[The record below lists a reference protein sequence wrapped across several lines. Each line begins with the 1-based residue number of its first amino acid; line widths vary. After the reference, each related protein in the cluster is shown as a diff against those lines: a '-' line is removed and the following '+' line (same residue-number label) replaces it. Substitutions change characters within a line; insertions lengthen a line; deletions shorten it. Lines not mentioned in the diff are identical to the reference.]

1 MSFTRRRD
9 GAKKARQ
16 RQVPCP
22 PPPLQGQR
30 MQQGLGIEFSGRE
43 VTMNQRF
50 SVTLS
55 LWLYLW
61 KLAGT
66 VLSLCPM
73 HRHRG

>member
-1 MSFTRRRD
+1 
-9 GAKKARQ
+9 
-16 RQVPCP
+16 
-22 PPPLQGQR
+22 